1 MTDLPRSGPIR
12 RRVAEQQTYAF
23 VAIAET
29 RARLAAE
36 GRTVLD
42 FTVGEPRE
50 ETPEFIRDATA
61 RSIPVRTSY
70 PPTNGTPELRQSIA
84 GWAERRFGVSL
95 DPDRD
100 LLATLG
106 SKEAIYSLA
115 SVVVEPGSRDLV
127 LVPDPAYP
135 VYRTGAEMAGAEV
148 RTLPLI
154 EDRAFL
160 PDLES
165 LGADTLGRTALLW
178 VNYPNNP
185 TGASAPAEFF
195 ARAAELARGHG
206 FWLASDE
213 AYIDLF
219 DRVPS
224 PSALEHGLSNVISIH
239 SLSKRSAMAGFRSGF
254 LAGDPRLVDALRTI
268 RPSQG
273 VAAPHFVQSAAALAW
288 DDDEHA
294 VRMRHLYRRKREL
307 LRHALEARGAHV
319 APSDAGFFLYFR
331 PPGEE
336 PVDECLARLQD
347 LGILLIPG
355 DRFGESGRGWIRMA
369 LVPTLEECEQAARI
383 LEREL

>member
-1 MTDLPRSGPIR
+1 MSDAPRTGPIR
-12 RRVAEQQTYAF
+12 RRVLEQPTYAF
-23 VAIAET
+23 VAIAEV

-36 GRTVLD
+36 GRTVID

-50 ETPEFIRDATA
+50 ETPAFIREAA
-61 RSIPVRTSY
+61 AESIPVRTSY
-70 PPTNGTPELRQSIA
+70 PPTNGTPELRRSIA
-84 GWAERRFGVSL
+84 GWVARRFGVSL

-115 SVVVEPGSRDLV
+115 SVVVEPGHRDLV
-127 LVPDPAYP
+127 LVPEPAYP
-135 VYRTGAEMAGAEV
+135 VYVTGAEMAGGEV
-148 RTLPLI
+148 RTLPLL
-154 EDRAFL
+154 EERGFL

-165 LGADTLGRTALLW
+165 LDAETLERTALLW
-178 VNYPNNP
+178 INYPNNP
-185 TGASAPAEFF
+185 TGASAPPSFF
-195 ARAAELARGHG
+195 AQAAALARRHG

-219 DRVPS
+219 GTDPS
-224 PSALEHGLSNVISIH
+224 PSVLEQGLRNVVAFH

-254 LAGDPRLVDALRTI
+254 LAGDARLVNALRTI

-273 VAAPHFVQSAAALAW
+273 VATPHFVQSAATLAW
-288 DDDEHA
+288 ADDEHA
-294 VRMRHLYRRKREL
+294 AEMRDLYRRKRIL
-307 LRHALEARGAHV
+307 LRRALEGRGAHV

-331 PPGEE
+331 PPGTES
-336 PVDECLARLQD
+336 VDECLARLQD

-355 DRFGESGRGWIRMA
+355 DRFGASGRGWIRMA
-369 LVPTLEECEQAARI
+369 LVPTLEQCEEAARI